1 MSVVCPLMAIHAI
14 AVLWRQKSELRV
26 VVAPAQPPGDDG
38 LNLLAGIAGGRLV
51 TRNAVQGGVP
61 GHHRTWIKQARMERR
76 EIDPSC
82 DRDRSG
88 HGREHNRNPSRSNG
102 ARIIKSPT
110 KRRAPVTMRRTQFR
124 TIKTD
129 LGVFALD

>member
-26 VVAPAQPPGDDG
+26 VVAPAQPAGDDG

-51 TRNAVQGGVP
+51 TRNAIQGGVP
-61 GHHRTWIKQARMERR
+61 GHHRTWIEQARMERR
-76 EIDPSC
+76 EIDADC

-88 HGREHNRNPSRSNG
+88 HGREHNRSPSRSNG
-102 ARIIKSPT
+102 ARIKKSPT
-110 KRRAPVTMRRTQFR
+110 MRRPLVTMRRTQLR
-124 TIKTD
+124 PIETD
-129 LGVFALD
+129 FGVF